1 MPNCIHKTIA
11 LATLLLLGNAFC
23 LAQNKAVDL
32 SELGNYTTLR
42 SRLLQ
47 NEGKWLATNN
57 AKTESVRLRYPY
69 LAFEFSVGINAYT
82 LQFKATIY
90 DAQNSIWKPTNAGY
104 LTWNQHS
111 KKLMYQTAAYYESIS
126 VGTAQQI
133 GYNQMSFELSQY
145 SNSGDMLKVKET
157 WAFNEDGFVQSEAIF
172 SNSKWEPNVS
182 YTYRPMPQPSG
193 RISFMTTRDGN
204 FEIYSMDAKGEN
216 LKNITCNKATDYGF
230 SHTPN
235 GRLVFYSNREG
246 NDEIYVQEA
255 DGKKTTNLTNHPAA
269 DRITCV
275 SPDGKKIAF
284 ISSRDHEAGEIYV
297 MDIDGSHVKRLT
309 NNDNFEDAPSWSPDG
324 KQLVFSR
331 DIKPA
336 SDSSKETASN
346 GEVFVM
352 DADGSHVRRLT
363 NRPGFDGG
371 PQFSPDGK
379 QIAFYGK
386 TETGN
391 YEIFIMGADGGNLV
405 NLTEDPMEDYSPSWS
420 LDGQWIAYTKGDSK
434 NYDVWLIHLAT
445 RIKTRLTT
453 QPKRDESPFW
463 EPVK

>member
-1 MPNCIHKTIA
+1 MHNCTHKTIF
-11 LATLLLLGNAFC
+11 LASLLLLANAFC
-23 LAQNKAVDL
+23 LAQHKAPDL
-32 SELGNYTTLR
+32 TELGNYTTLR

-47 NEGKWLATNN
+47 NEGKWIAENKAHQN
-57 AKTESVRLRYPY
+57 IRSQYPY
-69 LAFEFSVGINAYT
+69 RSFEFSAGINAKT
-82 LQFKATIY
+82 LQFKSFVY
-90 DAQNSIWKPTNAGY
+90 DAVNAIWKPQNTGY
-104 LTWNQHS
+104 FTWNPNS
-111 KKLMYQTAAYYESIS
+111 KKLMYQTTDSYEGIS
-126 VGTAQQI
+126 TSTAWQI
-133 GYNQMSFELSQY
+133 ANNQMGFELAQY
-145 SNSGDMLKVKET
+145 SNNGSMSKLKET
-157 WAFNEDGFVQSEAIF
+157 WTFNEGGFAIAEEILI
-172 SNSKWEPNVS
+172 NSKWKPNTQ
-182 YTYRPMPQPSG
+182 YTYKPMPLPSG

-216 LKNITCNKATDYGF
+216 LKNLTCNKATDYGF
-230 SHTPN
+230 SYTSD
-235 GRLVFYSNREG
+235 GKLVFYSNRDG
-246 NDEIYVQEA
+246 NDEVYLQQA
-255 DGKKTTNLTNHPAA
+255 DGKKAVNLTNHAAA
-269 DRITCV
+269 DRITFV

-284 ISSRDHEAGEIYV
+284 SSTRDHEAGEIYV
-297 MDIDGSHVKRLT
+297 MDIDGSNVKRLT

-336 SDSSKETASN
+336 SDTSKETPSN
-346 GEVFVM
+346 GELFIM
-352 DADGSHVRRLT
+352 DSDGGNQRRLT

-371 PQFSPDGK
+371 PQFSPNGQ

-391 YEIFIMGADGGNLV
+391 YEIFLMEADGSNIT
-405 NLTEDPMEDYSPSWS
+405 NLTEDPLEDYSPAWS
-420 LDGQWIAYTKGDSK
+420 PDGKWIGYTKGDSK